1 MQRNPAPKRRKPSRA
16 WPVDFAPTIAAQPF
30 VQPFAQ
36 PFSQPYSQ
44 PIGPL
49 KGDDATLG
57 AGHDFDMPD
66 VITDFGLDNSFAAF
80 DDAQGDTHD
89 DAADIAAAPTLS
101 HIGRYALK
109 RRIAKGGLGTVF
121 EAWDPLL
128 SRTVAVKTLHLDDA
142 ANARFPLD
150 GLILNEAR
158 TAARLNH
165 RHIVTIYD
173 AGMSPQGV
181 YIAMERLH
189 GRDLR
194 QALAQGWRPRADHA
208 ALLVRRI
215 ADALSYAHAQGV
227 VHCDI
232 KPANVFLTARN
243 RPKVL
248 DFGIARA
255 LGAAAPQQE
264 GWVMGS
270 PHYLSPEQ
278 LRGHPLDARS
288 DVYSLGVVA
297 YELLTGQ
304 KAFAGHNLQAIT
316 QAVLRGAAQP
326 AHLLCPE
333 VPLAL
338 SAIVAR
344 AMSLRAD
351 ERHRTA
357 TELSLSLH
365 QWQREQLADAPVFA
379 SATTPSKRVRSPIRT
394 LALGMFGAM
403 GTLGA
408 VAAWYGLFYSPFTH

>member
-1 MQRNPAPKRRKPSRA
+1 MHRNPAPKRSKPSRA
-16 WPVDFAPTIAAQPF
+16 WPVDFAPTIAALPF
-30 VQPFAQ
+30 SQ
-36 PFSQPYSQ
+36 PFSQPDLQ
-44 PIGPL
+44 PNAPQTIG
-49 KGDDATLG
+49 DASPS
-57 AGHDFDMPD
+57 AGHDFDLPD
-66 VITDFGLDNSFAAF
+66 VITDFGLDNSFAAL
-80 DDAQGDTHD
+80 DDTQGDAP
-89 DAADIAAAPTLS
+89 DAGADIAAEPTLS

-109 RRIAKGGLGTVF
+109 RRIGKGGLGTVF

-142 ANARFPLD
+142 ANARTPLD

-165 RHIVTIYD
+165 RYIVTIYD

-248 DFGIARA
+248 DFGIARVVGT
-255 LGAAAPQQE
+255 LGAAAQQQD

-297 YELLTGQ
+297 YELLTGR
-304 KAFAGHNLQAIT
+304 KAFLGHNLQAVT

-365 QWQREQLADAPVFA
+365 QWQREQLADAPVFVAA
-379 SATTPSKRVRSPIRT
+379 SSLRKRLRSPLRT
-394 LALGMFGAM
+394 LALGLFGALSA
-403 GTLGA
+403 LGA
-408 VAAWYGLFYSPFTH
+408 VAALHALFFSPMTH